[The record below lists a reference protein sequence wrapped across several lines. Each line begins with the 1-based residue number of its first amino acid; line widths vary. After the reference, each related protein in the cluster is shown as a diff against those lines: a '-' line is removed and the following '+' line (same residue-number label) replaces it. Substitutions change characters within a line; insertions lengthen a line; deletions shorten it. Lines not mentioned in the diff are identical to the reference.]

1 MFGLFL
7 SSFFL
12 INVFLKSFPS
22 LPLSLTLVLPHSL
35 IISCPYSFPSFFFLI
50 LSFYLILSPSIS
62 SSHSLAVSHLTSF
75 PLSYHHSSSQS
86 FITSHSHSYS
96 VISILVPLFS
106 ILATFCY
113 RVWRDL
119 SYFHADSVIYVT
131 LVTVSL
137 ESHSFL
143 STLFL
148 LCVETT

>member
-75 PLSYHHSSSQS
+75 PLSYHHSP
-86 FITSHSHSYS
+86 HSHSLLLTH
-96 VISILVPLFS
+96 IH
-106 ILATFCY
+106 T
-113 RVWRDL
+113 L
-119 SYFHADSVIYVT
+119 SYPFSFPYSQFWQLFATGYEETCHTSMPT
-131 LVTVSL
+131 L
-137 ESHSFL
+137 
-143 STLFL
+143 
-148 LCVETT
+148 